1 MPLDGYRRV
10 CARIAGVL
18 LVLAAVPS
26 AGGRLFSVASDAVRH
41 GWGYALCSFGV
52 AVALMLALV
61 FLGICVFSAEE
72 ERWPPACLTVA
83 VVLLLR
89 LGAVVWTVCNAKQTW
104 NAQLPFL
111 LLLGFSVVWMCLL
124 AALTAGVWDFP
135 GVFRLLLPMLPGT
148 FFLICFLFALFPF
161 LGTLGGLSAFD
172 VIPGLRLAVA
182 GDGLRLFC
190 LLLCGVASVLVG
202 VTCGEDCG

>member
-41 GWGYALCSFGV
+41 GGVYALCSFGV

-61 FLGICVFSAEE
+61 YLGVCVFSTAE
-72 ERWPPACLTVA
+72 ERWPAACLTVA
-83 VVLLLR
+83 AVLLLR
-89 LGAVVWTVCNAKQTW
+89 LGVAVWAVCKAKETW

-111 LLLGFSVVWMCLL
+111 LLLGFSIVWMCLL

-135 GVFRLLLPMLPGT
+135 GVFRFLLPLLPGAA
-148 FFLICFLFALFPF
+148 FLTCFGFALLPF
-161 LGTLGGLSAFD
+161 LGKIGGLSASD
-172 VIPGLRLAVA
+172 VAPGLRLAAA

-190 LLLCGVASVLVG
+190 LLLCGAASVLTG
-202 VTCGEDCG
+202 VACGEDCG